1 MASRTLDKIT
11 RQQQRA
17 AMLACLGFAD
27 GIAAHAEQQQQPT
40 WNASFWPGDQ
50 PKPTVCSSWM
60 HGMLPQHKYQPPTVF
75 QRTLRSSSM
84 QLLGR

>member
-1 MASRTLDKIT
+1 
-11 RQQQRA
+11 
-17 AMLACLGFAD
+17 
-27 GIAAHAEQQQQPT
+27 
-40 WNASFWPGDQ
+40 
-50 PKPTVCSSWM
+50 VCSSWM